1 MKAWEVIP
9 AFVIPRVPE
18 RSQQSFFER
27 RSSESA
33 PANAEDYDIFE
44 PLRIAVG
51 DLDYLIDGFRR
62 VGKVQ
67 ETQIPR
73 RTAGFDSLVSFA
85 KANRQVRFDTLARD
99 AIFDALCHQISKI
112 KTKTVHQSISTV
124 SPS

>member
-18 RSQQSFFER
+18 RAQQSFFER
-27 RSSESA
+27 RSSKPA

-44 PLRIAVG
+44 PLCKAVS

-67 ETQIPR
+67 ETEVPR
-73 RTAGFDSLVSFA
+73 RTTGFDSLVSFA
-85 KANRQVRFDTLARD
+85 KANRQVRVETLAPD
-99 AIFDALCHQISKI
+99 AMLDALCHQVSEV
-112 KTKTVHQSISTV
+112 KTQTFHQSISTV